1 MVIITTKKG
10 KEGRAS
16 ISFNTSTTFD
26 IAAYGIPEFQNHYTG
41 VSTSWGSDIK
51 GSPDYTDDFFKTGV
65 TTINSLSLSMGSQAM
80 QTYFSYA
87 NTYGKGV
94 VEGNS
99 LVKHN
104 FNFRETANFLNNKL
118 TVDANINAMYQRGTT
133 VLLREVIT

>member
-1 MVIITTKKG
+1 MNILKGPAAAALYGSSAANGVVIITTKKG

-41 VSTSWGSDIK
+41 VSTSWGGEIN

-80 QTYFSYA
+80 QTYFSHA

-99 LVKHN
+99 RLVKHN
-104 FNFRETANFLNNKL
+104 FNFAKQPTSS
-118 TVDANINAMYQRGTT
+118 
-133 VLLREVIT
+133 ITNDC